1 MRDLKIGVIGA
12 GHRSSLA
19 RYAHKP
25 GSGSQVVAI
34 CDVNEA
40 TLGKVGDK
48 LGCEPATFTDYVEM
62 LKTDLDA
69 VMIVSPDH
77 CHEAHTIAALERGL
91 HVYLEKPMAITV
103 EGCDRILQ
111 VAARTGNKLF
121 VGHNMRYMTF
131 VRKIREI
138 IEHDE
143 IGEVKAIWC
152 RHFISYGG
160 DAYYRDWHA
169 DRSKSTGLLL
179 QKAAHDLD
187 LFHYFAGSFTQRV
200 SAMGS
205 LSVYDKLPRIPADQS
220 QYASVDTT
228 RWPPLD
234 QKDFN
239 PVVDVE
245 DQSNVL
251 LQFPGG
257 VLGSYM
263 QCHFTPDTCRNFT
276 IIGTHGRLEN
286 LGDGPQSP
294 IFIWNRR
301 TDSYNMIGDKVFRGG
316 ESGSSAHG
324 GSDELI
330 VEDFLHFVRGEKP
343 SGGCPLAAR
352 MAVAVGC
359 LATQSLR
366 EGSMPLDIP
375 PVA

>member
-1 MRDLKIGVIGA
+1 MANLKIGVIGA
-12 GHRSSLA
+12 GARSGLA
-19 RYAHKP
+19 RHAH
-25 GSGSQVVAI
+25 GSEHGAEIVAI
-34 CDVNEA
+34 CDLQEEA
-40 TLGKVGDK
+40 MAKAATRI
-48 LGCEPATFTDYVEM
+48 GCEPATYTDYREM
-62 LKTDLDA
+62 LKSDLDA

-77 CHEAHTIAALERGL
+77 CHEEQAIAALERGL

-111 VAARTGNKLF
+111 VAGRTGNRLF

-131 VRKIREI
+131 VRRIREL
-138 IEHDE
+138 IEQDE

-160 DAYYRDWHA
+160 DAYFRDWHA

-187 LFHYFAGSFTQRV
+187 LFHYFAGSFVEEV

-220 QYASVDTT
+220 QYASFNVS
-228 RWPPLD
+228 RWPPLE

-239 PVVDVE
+239 PVIDVE

-251 LQFPGG
+251 MRFPGG
-257 VLGSYM
+257 VLGTYM
-263 QCHFTPDTCRNFT
+263 QCHFTPDTSRNFT
-276 IIGTHGRLEN
+276 VIGTRGRLEN
-286 LGDGPQSP
+286 FGDSPESP
-294 IFIWNRR
+294 IFVWNRR
-301 TDSYNMIGDKVFRGG
+301 TDTYNMIGDKVFRGG
-316 ESGSSAHG
+316 SSGSSGHG
-324 GSDELI
+324 GADELI
-330 VEDFLHFVRGEKP
+330 VADFLNFVRGGKP

-366 EGSMPLDIP
+366 EGGHPLQVP
-375 PVA
+375 PLT